1 MKHDSTA
8 SNNDKVLQSR
18 PLERCVVDLSSMMD
32 NQVRYMRAL
41 FIAIKATAGE
51 SSKVAVDLAALGQFV
66 AENTEDLFDAG
77 CADVLSVS
85 REVH

>member
-8 SNNDKVLQSR
+8 ANISKAAPTLV
-18 PLERCVVDLSSMMD
+18 ERRVSSMMD

-41 FIAIKATAGE
+41 FIAIKATSEE
-51 SSKVAVDLAALGQFV
+51 SSKVAVDLAALGQWV
-66 AENTEDLFDAG
+66 AENAEDFLDVG
-77 CADVLSVS
+77 CKDVLSAS